1 METRQRGG
9 KREGAGRKK
18 ANHTIATEKA
28 REYLIMKIREHM
40 APIVAAQ
47 IDSAKG
53 LSYVGEAGKI
63 YTQPP
68 NTKVGEYL
76 LNQIAGRPNL
86 NIEIQKPLEIVVDLE
101 KKKEI
106 DDAISEYL
114 STKNQTLLDK
124 HLPIGT
130 GLSHQ

>member
-1 METRQRGG
+1 METRSIKQNGG

-28 REYLIMKIREHM
+28 REYLITKIKEHL

-76 LNQIAGRPNL
+76 LNQIAGRPTFGVEL
-86 NIEIQKPLEIVVDLE
+86 KVEEPPDPEI
-101 KKKEI
+101 KKRT
-106 DDAISEYL
+106 DAIITEYL
-114 STKNQTLLDK
+114 SNYRGRQVN
-124 HLPIGT
+124 
-130 GLSHQ
+130 

>member
-1 METRQRGG
+1 METKQRGG

-18 ANHTIATEKA
+18 ANHTIAKEKA
-28 REYLIMKIREHM
+28 SEYIITKNREHM

-53 LSYVGEAGKI
+53 LSYIGESGKI

-76 LNQIAGRPNL
+76 LNQIAGKPTLSVEL
-86 NIEIQKPLEIVVDLE
+86 NQIHQPTIDLEE
-101 KKKEI
+101 KKKI
-106 DDAISEYL
+106 DDVISEYL
-114 STKNQTLLDK
+114 SKKKNS
-124 HLPIGT
+124 IEM
-130 GLSHQ
+130 

>member
-1 METRQRGG
+1 METKQRGG

-28 REYLIMKIREHM
+28 REYLITQIREHM

-86 NIEIQKPLEIVVDLE
+86 NIELNQHYEQPEDPEIKE
-101 KKKEI
+101 KVSA
-106 DDAISEYL
+106 AISEYL
-114 STKNQTLLDK
+114 QNRKDK
-124 HLPIGT
+124 LNIGN
-130 GLSHQ
+130 

>member
-28 REYLIMKIREHM
+28 REYLITQIREHM

-86 NIEIQKPLEIVVDLE
+86 NIEIQKPLEVVVDLE
-101 KKKEI
+101 SKANT
-106 DDAISEYL
+106 DAIIREYL
-114 STKNQTLLDK
+114 ESKKDSIMNQ
-124 HLPIGT
+124 
-130 GLSHQ
+130 